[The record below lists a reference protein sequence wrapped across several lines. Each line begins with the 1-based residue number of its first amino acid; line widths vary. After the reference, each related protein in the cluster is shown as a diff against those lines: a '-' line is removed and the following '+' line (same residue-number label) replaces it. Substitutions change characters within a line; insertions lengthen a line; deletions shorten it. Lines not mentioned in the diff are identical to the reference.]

1 MDEWHNLAWYQQEWV
16 PVAGGAA
23 LGIALIAAI
32 VWFVDGVRK
41 YGYST
46 GLDFDKTGKD
56 TEEENE

>member
-41 YGYST
+41 YAYWW
-46 GLDFDKTGKD
+46 KKD
-56 TEEENE
+56 SEDE